1 MSLNDKLLKAAAV
14 DSGITPSDHFGV
26 MLYEGNGS
34 SSSHSINGGKFG
46 GAAYFNGSNGKIDIG
61 TLGNIFI
68 NNFSF
73 SLWFNLDTIASSGI
87 AALFTTFEDYYCYAF
102 IRDSDKKVEVRVENA
117 STGYAIKSTSTFGTY
132 GVWHHLAVTKSSSGG
147 LKIYING
154 SLENTDSTAT
164 VDLKAMNGDNLIGA
178 YNAAGSTQYYLEGKI
193 DQLRIF
199 SKTLSSSEVSTLYA
213 ETAATVESL
222 DPLSEDTT
230 DTLQVLGDTS
240 CVALY
245 KLENDETDVSG
256 NFNGTGYEVEYG
268 AGRYGQAGSFDDN
281 GYIDTG
287 TVFTTMVGSS
297 TSYSVS
303 GWVFPTS
310 TDTGRPFGA
319 EHYND
324 GFMVETSSDTVKIGC
339 GNGSFSL
346 SSTYSCPR
354 NVWSHICVVITTNSS
369 MALYV
374 NGVLKETLT
383 NTISFNGSNKLFI
396 GADYDASS
404 KEQPFTG
411 RVDQVRVFN
420 KALSASEVTTLYEEN
435 SLVASYRFEGN
446 SSDDRRT
453 YDGTDSNMSYEF
465 GLNFTPDFV
474 WIKNRGSSGEN
485 HSVYDNSRTL
495 GNPMYPNLS
504 IAEGNPDDK
513 HIDSMDQGGFTL
525 GTDNHNGN
533 GNNYVAWCWKAGG
546 GTTATNNDGELT
558 VNVQANQDAGFSII
572 TFDGVTD
579 PGEDRS
585 FGHGLSKSPEFI
597 WMKRRGSAQH
607 NAVFAKINGTWE
619 YFDGTSSND
628 QGGDYSAYIATT
640 STVIDIHDAAEW
652 FADASS
658 QYVYWCWHS
667 VENYSKIGTYTGDRP
682 NDVLV
687 ETGFEVGFVMIKAVD
702 ATDDWFIVDNKRGD
716 NLLYANLA
724 NAETSFSGVSFLS
737 NGFVL
742 NGSQNSGGTN
752 NSGTTFLYMAFAVDP
767 DTEAPTLAKSFSTV
781 TYDGTGAN
789 QSIEGLGFKPGF
801 VWLKGRSRAEDSGLF
816 DIVRGPNL
824 WLRSSTNAAESDFSG
839 NYGVLSFDDDGFSI
853 GTGSA
858 INNSGDT
865 YVGWAWAADD
875 NEPTIF
881 GGAAKAVYKFED
893 NVNDVTGN
901 YNGSATSITYNS
913 SGNFNKSAE
922 FNGSNSQITT
932 SLAQSDTAAFTW
944 SAWIK
949 VHDFQGVN
957 NVNVL
962 GTMNP
967 SSPYNGVA
975 IFLDVASISLG
986 EGGSNI
992 GNIIASPSTNTW
1004 YHIVVAY
1011 DGSTFKCYVDGSL
1024 ALTVTN
1030 SNTDGGNFWM
1040 GKGGPTSWTAFD
1052 GELDQVRVYN
1062 GAVSD
1067 IGVAALYAE
1076 TVSQNDDLS
1085 LGGPAEIKISA
1096 NANAGFSIIK
1106 YEGNGV
1112 AGIAK
1117 IPHGFSQLLQQMD
1130 YCQKT

>member
-1 MSLNDKLLKAAAV
+1 
-14 DSGITPSDHFGV
+14 
-26 MLYEGNGS
+26 
-34 SSSHSINGGKFG
+34 
-46 GAAYFNGSNGKIDIG
+46 
-61 TLGNIFI
+61 
-68 NNFSF
+68 
-73 SLWFNLDTIASSGI
+73 
-87 AALFTTFEDYYCYAF
+87 
-102 IRDSDKKVEVRVENA
+102 
-117 STGYAIKSTSTFGTY
+117 
-132 GVWHHLAVTKSSSGG
+132 
-147 LKIYING
+147 
-154 SLENTDSTAT
+154 
-164 VDLKAMNGDNLIGA
+164 
-178 YNAAGSTQYYLEGKI
+178 
-193 DQLRIF
+193 
-199 SKTLSSSEVSTLYA
+199 
-213 ETAATVESL
+213 
-222 DPLSEDTT
+222 
-230 DTLQVLGDTS
+230 
-240 CVALY
+240 
-245 KLENDETDVSG
+245 
-256 NFNGTGYEVEYG
+256 
-268 AGRYGQAGSFDDN
+268 
-281 GYIDTG
+281 
-287 TVFTTMVGSS
+287 MVC
-297 TSYSVS
+297 
-303 GWVFPTS
+303 
-310 TDTGRPFGA
+310 R
-319 EHYND
+319 
-324 GFMVETSSDTVKIGC
+324 
-339 GNGSFSL
+339 
-346 SSTYSCPR
+346 
-354 NVWSHICVVITTNSS
+354 
-369 MALYV
+369 
-374 NGVLKETLT
+374 
-383 NTISFNGSNKLFI
+383 
-396 GADYDASS
+396 
-404 KEQPFTG
+404 
-411 RVDQVRVFN
+411 
-420 KALSASEVTTLYEEN
+420 
-435 SLVASYRFEGN
+435 
-446 SSDDRRT
+446 
-453 YDGTDSNMSYEF
+453 
-465 GLNFTPDFV
+465 
-474 WIKNRGSSGEN
+474 
-485 HSVYDNSRTL
+485 
-495 GNPMYPNLS
+495 
-504 IAEGNPDDK
+504 
-513 HIDSMDQGGFTL
+513 
-525 GTDNHNGN
+525 
-533 GNNYVAWCWKAGG
+533 
-546 GTTATNNDGELT
+546 
-558 VNVQANQDAGFSII
+558 
-572 TFDGVTD
+572 
-579 PGEDRS
+579 
-585 FGHGLSKSPEFI
+585 
-597 WMKRRGSAQH
+597 
-607 NAVFAKINGTWE
+607 
-619 YFDGTSSND
+619 
-628 QGGDYSAYIATT
+628 
-640 STVIDIHDAAEW
+640 
-652 FADASS
+652 
-658 QYVYWCWHS
+658 S

-1085 LGGPAEIKISA
+1085 LGGPPKSIVSA
-1096 NANAGFSIIK
+1096 NSNAGFSIIK

-1112 AGIAK
+1112 AGAK
-1117 IPHGFSQLLQQMD
+1117 IPHGLSAAPKWIIAKRLNSAQNWLVFHTSIGATKYLELNDSRAEDTATTVWNNTAPSATNVTLGTSSLGNGSGDDYIMYCFHDVTGYSKFGSYTGNGSTQSITGLGFQPDWLMIKQTNASNAWRIFDSVRGLSSPQTLYANLNYGEDSESNTVSSFDSDGFTMGSQQSVNDSGDTYIYMAF
-1130 YCQKT
+1130 KIN